1 MSDDGHPAEPRGER
15 VEIVDDAAALAG
27 AQGSAGA
34 AAPAIAPPQQPRPL
48 FRAQAIEAHRRGTT
62 LGSPLHVVPGW
73 IRWSMRAVGLVVASA
88 AVFAAT
94 VRVGDYARGPAVI
107 RMEGRQVLASL
118 AAGSVTEIPVQPGQ
132 RVRAG
137 AVLLRL
143 DDGPQRA
150 ELEHAVGEY
159 ELLLGRLLREP
170 DDEGLRK
177 QLASLDVAA
186 KLARS
191 RLDERVLVA
200 PQDGTISDIRV
211 RVGQAVQPGDA
222 LVAVDRPDSR
232 PLVVAMLP
240 GHERPRLS
248 GDRTRMLLEL
258 DGFPRIRVPVEVRSI
273 ADEVVGPA
281 EALRFLGKDQD
292 GAVELHG
299 PVVMVEASI
308 DGNEFESDDGS
319 YRFYDGMQGALEI
332 EVDSRTLLESVLP
345 GTAGR
350 R

>member
-1 MSDDGHPAEPRGER
+1 MTQQGHGEPPDGER
-15 VEIVDDAAALAG
+15 VEVVDDPAALAG
-27 AQGSAGA
+27 AQGAV
-34 AAPAIAPPQQPRPL
+34 APAIPPPAPARQL
-48 FRAQAIEAHRRGTT
+48 FRAQAVEAHRRGTT

-73 IRWSMRAVGLVVASA
+73 IRWSMRSVALVVLA
-88 AVFAAT
+88 AVIFAAT

-132 RVRAG
+132 RVQAG
-137 AVLLRL
+137 TVLLRL

-150 ELEHAVGEY
+150 ELDRAVAEY

-177 QLASLDVAA
+177 QLASLDVTA
-186 KLARS
+186 KLAKS
-191 RLDERVLVA
+191 RLAERVVVA
-200 PQDGTISDIRV
+200 PQDGTVSDIRV

-232 PLVVAMLP
+232 PVVIAMLP

-248 GDRTRMLLEL
+248 SERTQMLLEL
-258 DGFPRIRVPVEVRSI
+258 DGFPRIRVPVQVRSI
-273 ADEVVGPA
+273 ADEVVGPG

-292 GAVELHG
+292 GAFELRG
-299 PVVMVEASI
+299 PVVMVEAVI
-308 DGNEFESDDGS
+308 DGNEFEADDDH
-319 YRFYDGMQGALEI
+319 YRFYDGMQGALEV
-332 EVDSRTLLESVLP
+332 EVDARTLLESALP
-345 GTAGR
+345 GAR
-350 R
+350 AKR